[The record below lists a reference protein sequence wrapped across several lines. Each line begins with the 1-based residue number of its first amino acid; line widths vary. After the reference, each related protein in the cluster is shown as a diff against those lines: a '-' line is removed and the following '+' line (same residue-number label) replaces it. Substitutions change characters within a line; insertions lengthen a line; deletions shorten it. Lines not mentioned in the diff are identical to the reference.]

1 MKDPLEAIS
10 MATVSLAKDAN
21 EAYFSWFDEPG
32 QYNWQFTR
40 NKSDRL
46 LLNVTINGFSDD
58 RHKLDEKINFV
69 VWRYFW
75 IDLVILEVDKVA
87 QLLSYSHYK
96 DSRYSHTFPWAE
108 LKRLRQYRNSQ
119 N

>member
-1 MKDPLEAIS
+1 